1 MPIVLCHSVMRA
13 PVPPILVMSNTS
25 CLFPSPVERLGRRM
39 KNQSIHHRSM
49 STPRSAWLVLLLL
62 TLTGVCLAREK
73 KDVIQFSNGDR
84 ITCEIIKL
92 EKGYLYVKL
101 SYVDGTVALD
111 WSKITHVESP
121 QGFVVEG
128 EAEKRYTG
136 SLQSVDE
143 GNTPEDLKIQVTGP
157 TTSQTVSGRE
167 VVAIGRTDTSFWQN
181 LHGGISS
188 GLNFAKQQNRT
199 QYTFQANTAF
209 DRAKWSA
216 AANFQSSFSG
226 GGDISDLR
234 NDLQLT
240 GTRQLR
246 SPRNFYLGT
255 AEFLQSDEQQ
265 LHLRTIVGGGIG
277 HVFSQTNN
285 SLLAVYGG
293 ADWNGERYSSEATV
307 GRTGES
313 AEGILGTQ
321 LNFFRFKT
329 TNILVDARL
338 YPSMTDFGRVRF
350 DLNTS
355 LKLRIAKDLYW
366 QFGYYLNVDS
376 SPPQNLPKT
385 DYGSTSSLGWTF

>member
-1 MPIVLCHSVMRA
+1 MQNRSDPHRRA
-13 PVPPILVMSNTS
+13 
-25 CLFPSPVERLGRRM
+25 
-39 KNQSIHHRSM
+39 
-49 STPRSAWLVLLLL
+49 STPRSAWLVVLLL

-73 KDVIQFSNGDR
+73 KDVIEFANGDR

-101 SYVDGTVALD
+101 SYADGTVALD
-111 WSKITHVESP
+111 WSKITHVDSP
-121 QGFVVEG
+121 QDFVVEDK
-128 EAEKRYTG
+128 AEKRFTG
-136 SLQSVDE
+136 SLQSVNE
-143 GNTPEDLKIQVTGP
+143 EKKPENFKLQVTGP
-157 TTSQTVSGRE
+157 TTSQIVSGGE

-199 QYTFQANTAF
+199 QYTFQTNTAF
-209 DRAKWSA
+209 DRTKWSA

-265 LHLRTIVGGGIG
+265 LDLRTTLGGGIG
-277 HVFSQTNN
+277 HIFKKTNN
-285 SLLAVYGG
+285 SLVAVYSG
-293 ADWNGERYSSEATV
+293 AAWNREHYSSATV
-307 GRTGES
+307 GQTGES
-313 AEGILGTQ
+313 AEGILGTE
-321 LNFFRFKT
+321 LNFFRFKS

-355 LKLRIAKDLYW
+355 LKFRIAKDLYW

>member
-1 MPIVLCHSVMRA
+1 MQNLSSYHCRKFTH
-13 PVPPILVMSNTS
+13 
-25 CLFPSPVERLGRRM
+25 
-39 KNQSIHHRSM
+39 
-49 STPRSAWLVLLLL
+49 RSAWLALLLL

-73 KDVIQFSNGDR
+73 KDVIQFANGDR

-101 SYVDGTVALD
+101 SYADGTVALD

-128 EAEKRYTG
+128 KAEKRYTG

-143 GNTPEDLKIQVTGP
+143 GKTPEDLKIQVTGP
-157 TTSQTVSGRE
+157 TTSQTVSRGE
-167 VVAIGRTDTSFWQN
+167 VVAIARTDTSFWQN
-181 LHGGISS
+181 LHGGIDS
-188 GLNFAKQQNRT
+188 GLNFSKQQNRT

-209 DRAKWSA
+209 ERAKWSA
-216 AANFQSSFSG
+216 SANYQSSFSG
-226 GGDISDLR
+226 GGGVSDLR

-265 LHLRTIVGGGIG
+265 LDLRTTLGGGMG

-285 SLLAVYGG
+285 SLVAVYGG
-293 ADWNGERYSSEATV
+293 ADWNRERYSSAATV
-307 GRTGES
+307 GRAGES

-329 TNILVDARL
+329 TNFLVNGRL
-338 YPSMTDFGRVRF
+338 YPSITDFGRVRF

-355 LKLRIAKDLYW
+355 VKLRIAKDLYW

-376 SPPQNLPKT
+376 SPPQNLPKS
-385 DYGSTSSLGWTF
+385 DYGSSSSLGWTF